1 MEVWLAIVV
10 AALVGGVVFMLLER
24 WQRSPAQPALAD
36 RPIETTAPIWV
47 PEPQTYSSWA
57 PPSAEAET
65 RPLAPEPVWE
75 REPQPELRRETPR
88 LWTPPP
94 SRTGH
99 WDDDDRHR
107 DEDDDDRP
115 PGLWSGWA
123 NR

>member
-1 MEVWLAIVV
+1 MEVWLAILL

-24 WQRSPAQPALAD
+24 WQRSPSQPALAD
-36 RPIETTAPIWV
+36 RPIETTAPIWT
-47 PEPQTYSSWA
+47 PEPQTYSSWS
-57 PPSAEAET
+57 PPSHEAAT
-65 RPLAPEPVWE
+65 RPLPPAPEP
-75 REPQPELRRETPR
+75 RRETPP

-94 SRTGH
+94 SRTGGR
-99 WDDDDRHR
+99 WDDDDRYR

>member
-1 MEVWLAIVV
+1 MEVWLAILL

-24 WQRSPAQPALAD
+24 WQRSPSRPAVAEH
-36 RPIETTAPIWV
+36 RSEPTAPVWA
-47 PEPQTYSSWA
+47 PEPQTYSSWS
-57 PPSAEAET
+57 PPSHEAET
-65 RPLAPEPVWE
+65 RPLPPPEP
-75 REPQPELRRETPR
+75 RREAPP